1 MEMEEFLGNLAIK
14 ASFLSIMR
22 QSLDVNFSLFESYVS
37 CSISLQ
43 HLVS

>member
-22 QSLDVNFSLFESYVS
+22 QSLDVNVHCLKAMYPA
-37 CSISLQ
+37 Q
-43 HLVS
+43 LVYNI